1 MTRLEK
7 RIAFDM
13 VLFFVT
19 LITFWTQYQE
29 EYNIMDKAWS
39 VIVGSYLISSA
50 ASIYA
55 AIVTN
60 KYLKDF
66 CILISFIRFGSMLY
80 FLSNIFID
88 FETVTNGP
96 HLVFIGTSTVIAFI
110 LSKTHLILRIRK
122 FVTWL
127 SLGSEN

>member
-13 VLFFVT
+13 GLFFVT

-29 EYNIMDKAWS
+29 EYNIMDKVWS

-55 AIVTN
+55 VIVTN

-80 FLSNIFID
+80 FLSNIFFD

-96 HLVFIGTSTVIAFI
+96 HLIFIGTSTLIAFI
-110 LSKTHLILRIRK
+110 LSKTKLILSIRK

-127 SLGSEN
+127 SMG

>member
-19 LITFWTQYQE
+19 LIIFWIYYQE
-29 EYNIMDKAWS
+29 EYNIMDKIWS
-39 VIVGSYLISSA
+39 VVMAYLISSA

-55 AIVTN
+55 VIVTN

-80 FLSNIFID
+80 FLSNIFFE
-88 FETVTNGP
+88 FETVSNGP
-96 HLVFIGTSTVIAFI
+96 HLIFIGTSTLIAFI
-110 LSKTHLILRIRK
+110 LSLTGLTLRIRK

-127 SLGSEN
+127 SMGSEN